1 MKITSADAGSRSF
14 YAVSALSLLVSA
26 DTSWRAFG
34 LLGVTQ
40 MWERAA
46 LFLVA
51 EVALIACGVAMR
63 AGVRRSGQPGP
74 ARWLAWGICAALGVA
89 AVWLSGPVGGALRV
103 ALGPVLGVLALH
115 LALGIELR
123 AHRPAVSGTWARVA
137 AELRERALSRIGLA
151 DDGRTALARTRDRAA
166 HRAARLALAGRS
178 TPWRRARLARA
189 LRASH
194 VAHDDTMRAR
204 MLDELAAVRH
214 ADALRTLD
222 QPSPWEMSRADD
234 LGSPITAAPE
244 ATATDTS
251 HGEADEWASLR
262 KSDAIRRAL
271 TEAPD
276 QSPREITR
284 WLAARGV
291 EVAPSQVTDTVRRDR
306 AKTPPD
312 LRIAG

>member
-1 MKITSADAGSRSF
+1 MGEVKGSRGF
-14 YAVSALSLLVSA
+14 YAVAAMSLAVSA

-34 LLGVTQ
+34 LLGVTET
-40 MWERAA
+40 WERAA

-51 EVALIACGVAMR
+51 EVALVACGVAMR
-63 AGVRRSGQPGP
+63 AEVRRTGHAGP
-74 ARWLAWGICAALGVA
+74 ARWLAWTICAVLAVG

-103 ALGPVLGVLALH
+103 ALGPVLGVMCLH
-115 LALGIELR
+115 LALGLELR
-123 AHRPAVSGTWARVA
+123 AHRPAVTGTWARVA

-166 HRAARLALAGRS
+166 RRAARLALAGRS

-194 VAHDDTMRAR
+194 VAHDETMRAR

-214 ADALRTLD
+214 AGALRALD
-222 QPSPWEMSRADD
+222 QPSPWGVPLGGD
-234 LGSPITAAPE
+234 LGSPIAAAVE
-244 ATATDTS
+244 ATAADAAS
-251 HGEADEWASLR
+251 DEADEWASLR